1 MCGSD
6 WLLLSWTVQGCDYMF
21 NVLQVILG
29 STGYKVL
36 RKTPCPVLVVFVT
49 QPAMIQEHY

>member
-36 RKTPCPVLVVFVT
+36 RKTPCLVLVVFVT
-49 QPAMIQEHY
+49 QLAMIQEHY